1 MKKEQL
7 KMEINIEDFELLQKS
22 IQLPRGYLLTRFK
35 KGLEDSWAD
44 LLNASSF
51 DSEWSINRIKDYF
64 TCEYRLNGSAAVT
77 YNQRV
82 ISATFASVHSGLCLP
97 TPCRIT
103 DLSSENNVHTGIF
116 DYVASHPEYRGKG
129 LSKVVCISILDYFF
143 TEMCYKRVVLNTD
156 DWRLPAISL
165 YFSLGF

>member
-82 ISATFASVHSGLCLP
+82 ISATFASVH
-97 TPCRIT
+97 
-103 DLSSENNVHTGIF
+103 
-116 DYVASHPEYRGKG
+116 YVATHPEYRGKG

-165 YFSLGF
+165 YFSLGFKPIINSEPVSIRWKKIHKDLERTKK